1 MAEGAGKVYLVGG
14 GPGAADLVTLRA
26 AELVRDADV
35 VVYDILANEDLLGA
49 ASASAEL
56 MCAGDAAGGAMT
68 LKREDLTRILIE
80 RARAGK
86 SVVRL
91 SDGDP
96 FFFGHAA
103 DEAAALAA
111 AGIDF
116 EVVPGVSLAFAAP
129 AFAGIPLTYREHGS
143 MVTFVNLDQD
153 AAIAE
158 PPSLWAEL
166 ASAGRGRG
174 TLVLSMG
181 SARMRESLERLTA
194 ERMPADTPAAAIFD
208 GTLAAQRVVAATLAT
223 LAAETER
230 AKLAGPAIIVVGECA
245 SLRNRLRWFEPR
257 PLFGRRIV
265 VTRGSANAAALTRPL
280 RAHGAEV
287 IEFPTIQTTQ
297 PDSYAALD
305 AALANLASFDWVI
318 FTSATG
324 VDSFIARLTA
334 LGRDIREL
342 GAARIGAIGPATAA
356 QLKRYALRIAVQP
369 SEYRAEAIVEAIGEA
384 RIRGARFL
392 IPRAQVAREALP
404 EMLADQGASAVEV
417 VPSYKTVMP
426 KGARTERIRRL
437 VDAGAIDLVA
447 FTSSSTVTNFCAI
460 VGAVPHGLKAGAIGP
475 ITAETARTLGFE
487 VVVSPSEYTIDA
499 LVAAIT
505 EYFAKRGK

>member
-1 MAEGAGKVYLVGG
+1 MAEGAGRVYLVGA
-14 GPGAADLVTLRA
+14 GPGAAELVTLRA
-26 AELVRDADV
+26 IELVRDADV
-35 VVYDILANEDLLGA
+35 VVYDVLANEDLLGA
-49 ASASAEL
+49 ASPSAEL
-56 MCAGDAAGGAMT
+56 ICAGDAPGGAMT

-96 FFFGHAA
+96 FFFGSGGE
-103 DEAAALAA
+103 EAVALAA

-116 EVVPGVSLAFAAP
+116 EVVPGVSLAAAAP
-129 AFAGIPLTYREHGS
+129 AFAGIPLTYREHGAPI
-143 MVTFVNLDQD
+143 TFVNLDQP
-153 AAIAE
+153 AAPELAL
-158 PPSLWAEL
+158 PWADL
-166 ASAGRGRG
+166 ASAGRRHG

-181 SARMRESLERLTA
+181 AARMRASLARLIS
-194 ERMPADTPAAAIFD
+194 EGMPADTPAAAIFD
-208 GTLAAQRVVAATLAT
+208 GTLAAQQVAAATLAT

-230 AKLAGPAIIVVGECA
+230 AKLAGPAIIVVGERA
-245 SLRNRLRWFEPR
+245 GLRQRLRWFERR

-265 VTRGSANAAALTRPL
+265 VTRGGTNAAALTRPL

-305 AALANLASFDWVI
+305 AALANLGSFDWVI

-342 GAARIGAIGPATAA
+342 GRARIAAIGPATAA
-356 QLKRYALRIAVQP
+356 RLKRYALRIAVQP
-369 SEYRAEAIVEAIGEA
+369 SEYRAEAIAEAIGAA

-404 EMLADQGASAVEV
+404 EILADQGASAVEV

-426 KGARTERIRRL
+426 KGARTERMRRL

-487 VVVSPSEYTIDA
+487 VAVSPSEYTIDA

-505 EYFAKRGK
+505 DYFAKRGK

>member
-1 MAEGAGKVYLVGG
+1 MAEGAGKVYLIGA

-35 VVYDILANEDLLGA
+35 VVYDVLANEDLLGA
-49 ASASAEL
+49 ASPSAEL
-56 MCAGDAAGGAMT
+56 ICAGDAPGGAMS

-91 SDGDP
+91 SGGDP
-96 FFFGHAA
+96 FFFGSGGE
-103 DEAAALAA
+103 EAAALAA

-116 EVVPGVSLAFAAP
+116 EVVPGVSLASAAP
-129 AFAGIPLTYREHGS
+129 AFAGIPLTYREHGAPII
-143 MVTFVNLDQD
+143 FVKIDQP
-153 AAIAE
+153 AE
-158 PPSLWAEL
+158 PEL
-166 ASAGRGRG
+166 AQPWADLASVGRHHG
-174 TLVLSMG
+174 TLLLSMAA
-181 SARMRESLERLTA
+181 ARMRASLARLIS
-194 ERMPADTPAAAIFD
+194 EGMPADTPAAVIFD

-245 SLRNRLRWFEPR
+245 SLRNRRRWFERR
-257 PLFGRRIV
+257 PLFARRIV
-265 VTRGSANAAALTRPL
+265 VTRGSTNAAALARPL
-280 RAHGAEV
+280 RANGAEV

-305 AALANLASFDWVI
+305 AALANLGSFDWVI

-342 GAARIGAIGPATAA
+342 GRARIAAIGPATAA
-356 QLKRYALRIAVQP
+356 RLKRYALRIAIQP
-369 SEYRAEAIVEAIGEA
+369 SEYRAEAIAEAIGAA

-404 EMLADQGASAVEV
+404 EILADQGASAVEV

-426 KGARTERIRRL
+426 KGARTERMRRL